1 MPSTYAHFV
10 FGKKVFKTLPE
21 QSREL
26 IRRHKALY
34 LIGLH
39 GPDILF
45 YYKALSSNP
54 VNDLGYRMHGE
65 PAADFFGRA
74 LSLVR
79 QGERKFLRE
88 SQLSYLLG
96 FVCHFVLDSRCHGY
110 IENKIRLSGISHSE
124 IESEFDRML
133 MVRQGLDPLRHGM
146 TAHIR
151 PSAGNA
157 RVIAPFFRNVTAG
170 QTEQALRSMIR
181 YHQLL
186 LAPGRIKRGMICAVL
201 KLSGNYESMHGLLIN
216 RNTNPDCVD
225 SSLRLTK
232 LMEQAVKAGRE
243 LCGNFLECAEGKNTL
258 DPYFNRT
265 FDAERGWEKIPVLPV
280 GEEQSY
286 EVSGA
291 GAGAGEHFGFSEPEK
306 ECVSGS
312 FAGGSRRM
320 RASGLCL
327 FLALVS
333 AAVCNHQDHLLS
345 EPGDLRFHAAGCHHK
360 GEDGR
365 AFRPGLCLGVYRK
378 LPSFSAEPAAGA
390 VL

>member
-54 VNDLGYRMHGE
+54 VNDLGYRMHRE

-96 FVCHFVLDSRCHGY
+96 FVCHFALDSRCHGY

-146 TAHIR
+146 T
-151 PSAGNA
+151 PT
-157 RVIAPFFRNVTAG
+157 F
-170 QTEQALRSMIR
+170 
-181 YHQLL
+181 
-186 LAPGRIKRGMICAVL
+186 GRRRGM
-201 KLSGNYESMHGLLIN
+201 
-216 RNTNPDCVD
+216 
-225 SSLRLTK
+225 
-232 LMEQAVKAGRE
+232 
-243 LCGNFLECAEGKNTL
+243 
-258 DPYFNRT
+258 
-265 FDAERGWEKIPVLPV
+265 
-280 GEEQSY
+280 
-286 EVSGA
+286 
-291 GAGAGEHFGFSEPEK
+291 
-306 ECVSGS
+306 
-312 FAGGSRRM
+312 
-320 RASGLCL
+320 
-327 FLALVS
+327 
-333 AAVCNHQDHLLS
+333 
-345 EPGDLRFHAAGCHHK
+345 PG
-360 GEDGR
+360 
-365 AFRPGLCLGVYRK
+365 
-378 LPSFSAEPAAGA
+378 
-390 VL
+390 

>member
-96 FVCHFVLDSRCHGY
+96 FVCHFALDSRCHGY

-232 LMEQAVKAGRE
+232 LMEQAVQAGRE

-280 GEEQSY
+280 GEELSY
-286 EVSGA
+286 EV
-291 GAGAGEHFGFSEPEK
+291 
-306 ECVSGS
+306 
-312 FAGGSRRM
+312 
-320 RASGLCL
+320 
-327 FLALVS
+327 
-333 AAVCNHQDHLLS
+333 
-345 EPGDLRFHAAGCHHK
+345 
-360 GEDGR
+360 
-365 AFRPGLCLGVYRK
+365 
-378 LPSFSAEPAAGA
+378 
-390 VL
+390 